1 MTAFSKKTVLSTI
14 IITFIIVLAT
24 QTFGFAQ
31 PAAGGL
37 PAMGGMGATPGGAV
51 PAGAAGATA
60 GRGMMGG
67 MGGATAAP
75 INDGA
80 TPSITNLSGAQY
92 PRVFSDGRATFRLVA
107 PNAAKV
113 QLSFGGTT
121 LGDLTKGENGAWTI
135 TIPAPEVGFHYY
147 WFVVD
152 GLQVNDPSTETYF
165 GYNRPCSGIEIP
177 TPDEDFYLPKNV
189 PHGQVRMQYYRSNT
203 TNEMRRAMV
212 YTPPDYDK
220 DTQKR
225 YPVLY
230 LQHGAGE
237 NETSWTKQGFA
248 NFILDNLI
256 ASGKAKPMIVVMERG
271 YATAP
276 AGSATTAAGAGRGTG
291 GMGASSTLQD
301 LFIKDLIPM
310 IDATYRT
317 LSDRDNR
324 AMAGLSMGS
333 GQTMSITMANLD
345 KFSWI
350 GLFSGSA
357 VSGDI
362 KTAYNGAMSNAAEFD
377 KRVHLIYMGAG
388 TTETR
393 LMTSFDNAKILLDNA
408 GIKNYAIFKSDKTA
422 HEFHTWRRCLNDFAP
437 RLFK

>member
-1 MTAFSKKTVLSTI
+1 MRAHAKKAVISTFVITLI
-14 IITFIIVLAT
+14 IALTI
-24 QTFGFAQ
+24 QTGGFAQ
-31 PAAGGL
+31 PAAGGT
-37 PAMGGMGATPGGAV
+37 GAAPGGAA
-51 PAGAAGATA
+51 AGAAA

-67 MGGATAAP
+67 APTAP

-80 TPSITNLSGAQY
+80 APSITNLSNAQY
-92 PRVFSDGRATFRLVA
+92 PRVFPDGRATFRLVA

-113 QLSFGGTT
+113 QLSLGGVIS
-121 LGDLTKGENGAWTI
+121 GDLVKAEDGTWTI

-152 GLQVNDPSTETYF
+152 GLNVNDPSTETYF

-177 TPDEDFYLPKNV
+177 TPGEDFYLPKDV
-189 PHGQVRMQYYRSNT
+189 PHGQVRMQYYHSKT
-203 TNEMRRAMV
+203 TNETRRAMV

-220 DTQKR
+220 DPQKR

-248 NFILDNLI
+248 NFIMDNLI
-256 ASGKAKPMIVVMERG
+256 AAGKAKPMIVVMERG

-276 AGSATTAAGAGRGTG
+276 AGAATAAPGAGRGTG

-333 GQTMSITMANLD
+333 GQTMSITTANLD

-357 VSGDI
+357 VSGDL
-362 KTAYNGAMSNAAEFD
+362 KTAYNGAFSDAAKFNST
-377 KRVHLIYMGAG
+377 VHLIYMGAG

-393 LMTSFDNAKILLDNA
+393 LMTSMDNAKTLLDNA
-408 GIKNYAIFKSDKTA
+408 GIKTYAIYKSDKTA

-437 RLFK
+437 RLFQKN